1 MAARPAF
8 DLTADEH
15 KRRLKHSYQ
24 HLANFAAGPVHAP
37 RPTVAPIPCNC
48 GAFSPIFCTFF
59 RFLTTEA
66 GINLTVPPEPVTR
79 ENNQD
84 CMSKLS
90 AVRAAE
96 NRGLLQPRPVA
107 VTRQSGHQ
115 PITPTEAEYAGAPA
129 HPKEI
134 RARVAFRVGNSVS
147 VLRSGAW
154 LMVGGGQPSCRS
166 GGKESRELLSSAD
179 GSRLARHLFL

>member
-24 HLANFAAGPVHAP
+24 HLANFAAGPVHAT
-37 RPTVAPIPCNC
+37 RPTVAPVPCNC

-79 ENNQD
+79 ENNHD
-84 CMSKLS
+84 CTSKLS

-129 HPKEI
+129 HPEEI

-147 VLRSGAW
+147 SFRSGAW
-154 LMVGGGQPSCRS
+154 RVIGGGQPSCRS
-166 GGKESRELLSSAD
+166 GSKVGKHASC
-179 GSRLARHLFL
+179 